1 MQYDVTPVREVHDE
15 LMRRTFSLPDVE
27 NRPTIVSLPGA
38 LGVVLEEGVEIKHP
52 EVIPRGREFTHIHPD
67 GSLHAPLPYLRA
79 REAVKQGWADWHP
92 TAHEVQGREGLVM
105 LYTPQSIEELDVVLQ
120 LIVESYNY
128 VTGRTVRA
136 VDYPLGD
143 VGVADSERTLSLPPW
158 GKVRKGVL
166 VPASSSAE
174 QNIRLVSQDQ

>member
-27 NRPTIVSLPGA
+27 NRPIVVSLPGA
-38 LGVVLEEGVEIKHP
+38 LGVVLEEGVEIEHP
-52 EVIPRGREFTHIHPD
+52 EVIPRGREFTHVHPD

-105 LYTPQSIEELDVVLQ
+105 LYTPQSMEELDVVLQ

-136 VDYPLGD
+136 VDYP
-143 VGVADSERTLSLPPW
+143 
-158 GKVRKGVL
+158 
-166 VPASSSAE
+166 
-174 QNIRLVSQDQ
+174 